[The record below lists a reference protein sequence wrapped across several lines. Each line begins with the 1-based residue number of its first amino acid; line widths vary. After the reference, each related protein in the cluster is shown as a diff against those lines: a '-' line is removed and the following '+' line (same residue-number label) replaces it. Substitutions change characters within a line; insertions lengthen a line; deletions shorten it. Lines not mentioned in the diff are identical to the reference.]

1 MESAIVWAS
10 EAGEGASHVSPY
22 VFGVAGFAGLVVL
35 LIITTMINV
44 DR

>member
-22 VFGVAGFAGLVVL
+22 VFGAAGFAGLVVL